1 MEKSM
6 LVIFLLL
13 QGTIFI
19 LYFSGFS
26 YWGRKV
32 DDPIS
37 AHASFSYHLSSSGKH
52 LKFTPSFDLNLFL
65 SSHKKNLGFDPNKLN
80 MRPLWELR
88 WRIKWT
94 HLEYKFFTQKG
105 IFNLKVTIFHKAN
118 TFRYGK
124 RNLKLKN
131 RHFSILKQ
139 PWPLLERGLNY

>member
-1 MEKSM
+1 MLTEKST

-26 YWGRKV
+26 YWGRKA

-37 AHASFSYHLSSSGKH
+37 AHASFNYHLSSSGKH
-52 LKFTPSFDLNLFL
+52 LKSTPSFDLGLFL
-65 SSHKKNLGFDPNKLN
+65 SSHKKNIGFYPNNLN
-80 MRPLWELR
+80 MRPLWEIG

-94 HLEYKFFTQKG
+94 HLEYKFFTQKL
-105 IFNLKVTIFHKAN
+105 IFNLKATIFHKAN
-118 TFRYGK
+118 IFRYGK

-131 RHFSILKQ
+131 R
-139 PWPLLERGLNY
+139 